1 MVSIYQIGEYTK
13 KTPKEINPM
22 GFVVFTQLVIKQSYF
37 TSSKS
42 LIICIISSNIIHL
55 AEHSP

>member
-22 GFVVFTQLVIKQSYF
+22 GFVVIDTMTNHNNLFIKQ
-37 TSSKS
+37 TI
-42 LIICIISSNIIHL
+42 LHL
-55 AEHSP
+55 PNL